1 MGLNRYPITF
11 SAKNEVWVKDFRF
24 VECEID
30 VLHTGVNRKLSDFS
44 KEVVDKAVPS
54 IKNTPILGYIEQS
67 GQCADFKGHE
77 HELKIDEDGVVYAY
91 AGQAYGVIPESCNPR
106 WVTHDD
112 GTGVQREYL
121 RVNGLLW
128 TKFEDSTN
136 IICRDKR
143 KNHSMEITD
152 MQGYVDER
160 GIYVVQSFLFD
171 GCCMLSLEPAM
182 TGSALAVKNEQF
194 SVQSTAHKI
203 RDMLNMYMAAK
214 QEYACPENKKDKE
227 TEGENVMSEK
237 AKVPEFGE
245 TEARTLGFAVE
256 CETTPSEQ
264 PGVVTQPEAETEPAG
279 DAQPEAAQPQVQAQ
293 PEGEFAL
300 NTVQMLD
307 EVRGE
312 LRKEKYTDKWG
323 EEACLYHLQEVQGS
337 TAIVVCDEDSKFY
350 GIPFEMS
357 GDNVTLNYAQKKR
370 MKKVYEPWDEG
381 SGEQQ
386 AALLEAVNT
395 KLTQMYRQLDEMKA
409 AKQELEKIKPAY
421 EQYVAAE
428 QAAAQALAQQK
439 REQLFAKMDERL
451 HGDEEYEALKLDKT
465 LAFEQLETQ
474 CYTLFGKKSLEFS
487 YLPAAP
493 KDTGVQLAHFG
504 VSGAQTG
511 KTKGEFDELF
521 EHYGVR

>member
-11 SAKNEVWVKDFRF
+11 SAKNEVQAKDFRF

-30 VLHTGVNRKLSDFS
+30 VLHTGVNRKLTDFS

-112 GTGVQREYL
+112 GTGVQRKYL
-121 RVNGLLW
+121 RVDGLLW
-128 TKFEDSTN
+128 TKFEDSTE
-136 IICRDKR
+136 IVCRDKR

-152 MQGYVDER
+152 IQGYVDER
-160 GIYVVQSFLFD
+160 GIYVVKSFLFD

-182 TGSALAVKNEQF
+182 TGSALEVKNEQF

-203 RDMLNMYMAAK
+203 QDMLNMYMAAK

-227 TEGENVMSEK
+227 MEGENVMSEK
-237 AKVPEFGE
+237 AKVPELGE
-245 TEARTLGFAVE
+245 AQAQALGFAAE
-256 CETTPSEQ
+256 GETAQSEQ
-264 PGVVTQPEAETEPAG
+264 PEVVV
-279 DAQPEAAQPQVQAQ
+279 QPEAAQPQAQAQ

-307 EVRGE
+307 EVRSE
-312 LRKEKYTDKWG
+312 LSKKKYISKWG
-323 EEACLYHLQEVQGS
+323 EEECLYHLQEVQGS
-337 TAIVVCDEDSKFY
+337 TAIVVCDEDCKFY
-350 GIPFEMS
+350 GIPFEMN
-357 GDNVTLNYAQKKR
+357 GDNVTLDYALKKR
-370 MKKVYEPWDEG
+370 MKTVYEPWDEG
-381 SGEQQ
+381 SAEQQ
-386 AALLEAVNT
+386 AVLFEAVNA
-395 KLTQMYRQLDEMKA
+395 KLAQMYEQLDEMKA

-428 QAAAQALAQQK
+428 QAAALALAQQK

-493 KDTGVQLAHFG
+493 KDTGAKLARFG